1 MYYNSNSNIILFLPP
16 SPLSFIFPPL
26 FVVFL
31 PPLYFHIF
39 FVPDIRLIYKQK
51 LCRICNAHI
60 LVCFIILEN
69 SEDHSVVIA
78 RREAIG
84 QWLRNVIRKTLVL
97 EDTDINYETKILL
110 LLSGMCT

>member
-1 MYYNSNSNIILFLPP
+1 MYYNSNSNIISFSIP
-16 SPLSFIFPPL
+16 SFVYLSFSICNLPSSVFIF
-26 FVVFL
+26 
-31 PPLYFHIF
+31 YIF
-39 FVPDIRLIYKQK
+39 SVLDIRLIYKQK

-84 QWLRNVIRKTLVL
+84 EWLRNVIRKTLVL